1 MKADV
6 RTVLWKEYRE
16 MFSGPASRDNIAV
29 TVVMLGLL
37 GILMPLQQGVGFVS
51 SAVTLLYAYMV
62 PFTIILNLVADSFA
76 GERERHTLET
86 LLAGRLSDRA
96 ILVGKLLA
104 SVLYAWAV
112 SIVCLLLGWI
122 SVNVAFAEGGHLLL
136 FPIWMPL
143 SFVTLSFLVSWLIAG
158 IGVLISL
165 RSPTVRQAQQ
175 IVGLMITVPMVP
187 ILIVLMMTKNVKFA
201 TWLMT
206 VAVPA
211 LLPLFQNV
219 TALVGGMGLVL
230 LAIDLALVWIT
241 LGRFQ
246 RAKLIQD

>member
-29 TVVMLGLL
+29 TIIMLGLL

-51 SAVTLLYAYMV
+51 SPMTLLYSYMI
-62 PFTIILNLVADSFA
+62 PFTIILNLIADSFA

-112 SIVCLLLGWI
+112 SIVSLLLGWI
-122 SVNVAFAEGGHLLL
+122 SVNVAFGKGHLLL
-136 FPIWMPL
+136 FSIWMPL

-158 IGVLISL
+158 FGVLISL

-175 IVGLMITVPMVP
+175 IVGLMISVPMVP
-187 ILIVLMMTKNVKFA
+187 ILIVLMMMRNVTFG
-201 TWLMT
+201 TWVMT
-206 VAVPA
+206 VAIPA
-211 LLPLFQNV
+211 LSSMLSNV
-219 TALVGGMGLVL
+219 TAFVGVMALVL
-230 LAIDLALVWIT
+230 LIIDLALVRIA
-241 LGRFQ
+241 LARFQ
-246 RAKLIQD
+246 RAKLIQG